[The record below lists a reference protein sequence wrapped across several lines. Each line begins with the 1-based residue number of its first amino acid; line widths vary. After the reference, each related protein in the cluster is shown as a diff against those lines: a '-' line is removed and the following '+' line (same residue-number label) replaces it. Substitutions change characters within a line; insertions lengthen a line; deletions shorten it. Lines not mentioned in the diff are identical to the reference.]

1 MIIRDVNNYISV
13 YEDSTKEN
21 EHIKLKGVFVDDV
34 EYHQNSSMKIVP
46 IALKNYFVYN
56 IPIENTI
63 RNHKNIYDFCLRL
76 KLNSSSIGEWHSID
90 KDIIKITKLNRT
102 TRYFI
107 SKKGGGLVVYYNGSK
122 SPSRINK
129 GFDTTL
135 FNKYYYSKDY
145 NINFNF
151 YETECRK
158 IINAI
163 EDKQLT
169 LF

>member
-13 YEDSTKEN
+13 YEDSTKDN

-56 IPIENTI
+56 IPIEDTI

-76 KLNSSSIGEWHSID
+76 KINSSSIGEWHSID

-122 SPSRINK
+122 SPGRINK
-129 GFDTTL
+129 GFNTTL

-158 IINAI
+158 IINTI